1 MQHVADFSRHLQRLA
16 HVHLLELELLILRQM
31 AQIALRAGNEIVH
44 RQHVPPFGE
53 QLVAKMRPQKPSPAR
68 HHCTHANSS
77 KKSIGQCS
85 VSALE
90 HPNVLTSGTGPVS
103 DNPPLRPCVPSTTSF
118 PVTAMKNAGRPETPL
133 NFAPEVPDSTQSIF
147 ASLNVNN
154 RLSLVSQ

>member
-1 MQHVADFSRHLQRLA
+1 MQHVADFSCHPQRLA
-16 HVHLLELELLILRQM
+16 HVHPLELELPFRRQM

-44 RQHVPPFGE
+44 RQHFPPFGE
-53 QLVAKMRPQKPSPAR
+53 QLVAEMRPQKPRPPR

-90 HPNVLTSGTGPVS
+90 QPIVLTSGIGPVS

-118 PVTAMKNAGRPETPL
+118 PVTATGNACRP
-133 NFAPEVPDSTQSIF
+133 
-147 ASLNVNN
+147 
-154 RLSLVSQ
+154 

>member
-16 HVHLLELELLILRQM
+16 HVRLLKLEPFILRQM
-31 AQIALRAGNEIVH
+31 AQVVLSAGNEIVH

-53 QLVAKMRPQKPSPAR
+53 QLVAKMRPQKPRPAR

-90 HPNVLTSGTGPVS
+90 HPIVLTSGIGPVS
-103 DNPPLRPCVPSTTSF
+103 DNPPLRPCASSTTSF
-118 PVTAMKNAGRPETPL
+118 PVTATGNACR
-133 NFAPEVPDSTQSIF
+133 
-147 ASLNVNN
+147 
-154 RLSLVSQ
+154 